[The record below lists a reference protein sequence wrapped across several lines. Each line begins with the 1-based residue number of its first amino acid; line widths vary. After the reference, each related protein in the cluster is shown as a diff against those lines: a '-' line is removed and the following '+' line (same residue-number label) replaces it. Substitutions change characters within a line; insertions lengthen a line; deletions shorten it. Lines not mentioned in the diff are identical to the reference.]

1 MHSALRPAAQPCFI
15 LAPGLTS
22 NRNGLTRASCAHELR
37 RAPCVWLARRRF
49 PWQTAGPQHDA
60 SCLVPS
66 LHRQELRRQRVVAL
80 SRRRTK
86 RTAPLDIVAER
97 SDSGNAQ
104 AVSGTQFQQEAT
116 PTGAPGKVYD
126 RVVCK
131 FGGSS
136 VADAERMREVARL
149 VRRQIELSR
158 QYPVVVLSAMGSTT
172 NDLIAAGDAALYE
185 GIVDSTVV
193 RNRAYAV
200 CDALGLDRE
209 ALVDPLL
216 MQLDQLL
223 MGVKFI
229 RELSP
234 RTRDYLVSFGER
246 LSVRIFAAHLLYNEG
261 LPARAFDA
269 FDVGFRTDSNFQN
282 AEILEETYDLI
293 RSFFERVV
301 SNQTL
306 AVITGFIAKDNE
318 GHVTTLGR
326 GGSDLTATTLGAAL
340 GATEVQVWKD
350 VDGIMTTD
358 PRLVPNAI
366 PVAEMS
372 FEEAAELAYFGAKVL
387 HPVAMQ
393 PALRFNIPVRVKNS
407 YNPEAPGTVILRR
420 ESATMDR
427 PVTALSVKRGVQ
439 LVDIVSTR
447 MVGAYGFLARV
458 FACFATHQLSVDV
471 IATSEVS
478 LSLTL
483 DANACDMTRQQR
495 IIKELQQ
502 IAQVSFSSGR
512 AIISIISNVRRSSEI
527 LARAMKVLHEQ
538 NIEVQMISQGA
549 SKFNISLVVHNDEA
563 ITAVRALH
571 DEFFHCSPSASNGTS
586 TSATAAAAAAA
597 AANADGVRVAGA
609 A

>member
-1 MHSALRPAAQPCFI
+1 VTTATGDVDGRRLRSRPRKPWSRGRSLDQLQTAVRALGARGLTAAAQRTDP
-15 LAPGLTS
+15 
-22 NRNGLTRASCAHELR
+22 
-37 RAPCVWLARRRF
+37 
-49 PWQTAGPQHDA
+49 TA
-60 SCLVPS
+60 
-66 LHRQELRRQRVVAL
+66 
-80 SRRRTK
+80 K
-86 RTAPLDIVAER
+86 RTEKGASGDTELHAT
-97 SDSGNAQ
+97 DS
-104 AVSGTQFQQEAT
+104 
-116 PTGAPGKVYD
+116 TGRRYE

-136 VADAERMREVARL
+136 LADAERLRQVAQL

-172 NDLIAAGDAALYE
+172 NELIAAGDAALRD
-185 GIVDSTVV
+185 GVVDSTSI
-193 RNRAYAV
+193 RNRAYGV

-282 AEILEETYDLI
+282 AEILEETYDHI
-293 RSFFERVV
+293 RGFFQRVIG
-301 SNQTL
+301 SQTL
-306 AVITGFIAKDNE
+306 AVITGFIAKDHE

-340 GATEVQVWKD
+340 AATEVQVWKD

-366 PVAEMS
+366 PVADMS

-393 PALRFNIPVRVKNS
+393 PAMRFNIPVRVKNS

-420 ESATMDR
+420 ESVPSDR

-447 MVGAYGFLARV
+447 MLGAYGFLARV

-483 DANACDMTRQQR
+483 DANACDANRQQR
-495 IIKELQQ
+495 ICKELEQ

-527 LARAMKVLHEQ
+527 LARAMNALHDQ
-538 NIEVQMISQGA
+538 RIEVQMISQGA
-549 SKFNISLVVHNDEA
+549 SKFNISMVVHNDEA

-571 DEFFHCSPSASNGTS
+571 EEFFHSAPGSNGAASS
-586 TSATAAAAAAA
+586 T
-597 AANADGVRVAGA
+597 ANVPENAPIQGA

>member
-1 MHSALRPAAQPCFI
+1 
-15 LAPGLTS
+15 
-22 NRNGLTRASCAHELR
+22 
-37 RAPCVWLARRRF
+37 
-49 PWQTAGPQHDA
+49 
-60 SCLVPS
+60 
-66 LHRQELRRQRVVAL
+66 
-80 SRRRTK
+80 
-86 RTAPLDIVAER
+86 VAER

-586 TSATAAAAAAA
+586 TSAMAAAAAAA

>member
-1 MHSALRPAAQPCFI
+1 MKPDLLTLKDLGYIVSPTGTSTLSVADAGERARVGRHAVCAFEGQRFSLRAAVPRERRRGQVQVARQVRHATTLVSAAQRADTSSKR
-15 LAPGLTS
+15 LEDGLSADATSHAPES
-22 NRNGLTRASCAHELR
+22 ASVR
-37 RAPCVWLARRRF
+37 
-49 PWQTAGPQHDA
+49 
-60 SCLVPS
+60 
-66 LHRQELRRQRVVAL
+66 
-80 SRRRTK
+80 
-86 RTAPLDIVAER
+86 
-97 SDSGNAQ
+97 
-104 AVSGTQFQQEAT
+104 
-116 PTGAPGKVYD
+116 YD

-136 VADAERMREVARL
+136 IADAERVRQVAQL
-149 VRRQIELSR
+149 VHRQIELSR
-158 QYPVVVLSAMGSTT
+158 QYPVIVLSAMGSTT
-172 NDLIAAGDAALYE
+172 NELIAAGEAALRD
-185 GIVDSTVV
+185 GVVDSTSV

-282 AEILEETYDLI
+282 AEILEETYDHI
-293 RSFFERVV
+293 RGFFQRVV
-301 SNQTL
+301 GSQTL
-306 AVITGFIAKDNE
+306 AVITGFIAKDCE

-340 GATEVQVWKD
+340 ATTEVQVWKD

-366 PVAEMS
+366 PVADMS

-393 PALRFNIPVRVKNS
+393 PAMRFNIPVRVKNS

-420 ESATMDR
+420 ESLPSER

-447 MVGAYGFLARV
+447 MLGAYGFLARV

-483 DANACDMTRQQR
+483 DANACDTNRQQR
-495 IIKELQQ
+495 ICKELEQ

-527 LARAMKVLHEQ
+527 LARAMNALHEQ
-538 NIEVQMISQGA
+538 RIEVQMISQGA
-549 SKFNISLVVHNDEA
+549 SKFNISMVVHNDEA

-571 DEFFHCSPSASNGTS
+571 EEFFDNVSGNNGTPSATI
-586 TSATAAAAAAA
+586 AAATSSPIQ
-597 AANADGVRVAGA
+597 GVV
-609 A
+609 